1 MYEVFGKVADTVKPA
16 VVILWAGLTWVMFP
30 EQSYIP
36 WYVAV
41 WSGAVLD
48 IFTRWYAIFIK
59 SGGIKKAFK
68 TKAWSSEE
76 MFQGTSLKIVTYLV
90 IQILAG
96 LSMRFISI
104 SYISNVVATVVYAFL
119 FFREFASNIENLI
132 EAGADYLKPLL
143 FWVKKQEQKVIEDEE
158 DKTDE

>member
-1 MYEVFGKVADTVKPA
+1 MYEVLGKVADTVKPA
-16 VVILWAGLTWVMFP
+16 IVILWAGLTWVMFP

-36 WYVAV
+36 WCVAV

-48 IFTRWYAIFIK
+48 IFTRWYSIFKK
-59 SGGIKKAFK
+59 SGGIKKALI
-68 TKAWSSEE
+68 TKAWSSDA
-76 MFQGTSLKIVTYLV
+76 MFHGTSLKIVTYLV

-104 SYISNVVATVVYAFL
+104 PYISNVVATVVYAFL

-143 FWVKKQEQKVIEDEE
+143 FWVKKQEQKVMDEEE
-158 DKTDE
+158 DKTNE